1 MSVYNYL
8 LVNALSIIESKDT
21 TKSKKL
27 LQCKN
32 FEPDSSLLWFRLLFD
47 HQCEIQTVDHFRSW
61 LQAFFHISRLHVISS
76 GRCSRL
82 FVTRC
87 FDFAPKSWLCI
98 IFVPSSKSFYFV
110 FLRLPAVSSDCL
122 SCLFAYQMS
131 LLICPAWGQKVVSV
145 IEKIFNLVRRMQ

>member
-98 IFVPSSKSFYFV
+98 IFVPSSKSFLFCIFATSCCFV
-110 FLRLPAVSSDCL
+110 RLSVVFVCIPNVIADLSGLRPK
-122 SCLFAYQMS
+122 SCVGDREDF
-131 LLICPAWGQKVVSV
+131 
-145 IEKIFNLVRRMQ
+145 